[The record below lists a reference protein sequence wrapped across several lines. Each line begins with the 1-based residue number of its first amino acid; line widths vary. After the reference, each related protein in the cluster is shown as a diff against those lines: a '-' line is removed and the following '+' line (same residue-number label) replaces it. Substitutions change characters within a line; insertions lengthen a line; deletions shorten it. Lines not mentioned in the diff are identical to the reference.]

1 MSERRLFL
9 DKGVGEQRGVV
20 TLDGRP
26 ERLLILR
33 DDEAQDLRIGAR
45 HRARVRKVEP
55 QLGSAF
61 LELAGGAEAML
72 DFKPDAR
79 PVQGSAI
86 EVEIRAEPRRGKLA
100 LARAIGPAEGALQLL
115 APPPGLKAQLSA
127 FAPGVSVTEGEAA
140 RQVADEAEAEALD
153 IVHPL
158 PGGGRLSIEPTR
170 ALTAVDIDLGDRQG
184 QETKRVARQ
193 ANLAALGAAARLLRL
208 KGLGGIVVFD
218 LVGRGHDGNA
228 LTEAARAAFRPDNPG
243 VAIGPISRF
252 GTLELLIPR
261 RTRPIAEI
269 LLGPD
274 GRPSARTLAQ
284 RLIRMAERE
293 AAADPGGRLKLVCAP
308 PIAESAAPLVEALK
322 ARIGHR
328 LELVPDSTL
337 KDHELRVSRA

>member
-1 MSERRLFL
+1 
-9 DKGVGEQRGVV
+9 
-20 TLDGRP
+20 
-26 ERLLILR
+26 
-33 DDEAQDLRIGAR
+33 
-45 HRARVRKVEP
+45 
-55 QLGSAF
+55 
-61 LELAGGAEAML
+61 
-72 DFKPDAR
+72 
-79 PVQGSAI
+79 
-86 EVEIRAEPRRGKLA
+86 
-100 LARAIGPAEGALQLL
+100 
-115 APPPGLKAQLSA
+115 
-127 FAPGVSVTEGEAA
+127 
-140 RQVADEAEAEALD
+140 
-153 IVHPL
+153 
-158 PGGGRLSIEPTR
+158 
-170 ALTAVDIDLGDRQG
+170 
-184 QETKRVARQ
+184 
-193 ANLAALGAAARLLRL
+193 LGAAARLLRL
-208 KGLGGIVVFD
+208 MGLGGIVVFD
-218 LVGRGHDGNA
+218 LDGRGPAGNA

>member
-1 MSERRLFL
+1 MSERRLWL

-26 ERLLILR
+26 ERLLIQR
-33 DDEAQDLRIGAR
+33 DSDAPGLQLGAR

-72 DFKPDAR
+72 DFRPDAR
-79 PVQGSAI
+79 PVQGAAI

-100 LARAIGPAEGALQLL
+100 LARALGPAEGAPQML
-115 APPPGLKAQLSA
+115 APPPGLKAQLA
-127 FAPGVSVTEGEAA
+127 GFAPGVKVTEGDTA
-140 RQVADEAEAEALD
+140 RQVADEAEAEALA
-153 IVHPL
+153 VLHPL

-170 ALTAVDIDLGDRQG
+170 ALTAVDIDIGERQG
-184 QETKRVARQ
+184 QETKRLARQ
-193 ANLAALGAAARLLRL
+193 ANLAALAAGARLLRL

-218 LVGRGHDGNA
+218 LVGRGHDGAA

-269 LLGPD
+269 LCGE
-274 GRPSARTLAQ
+274 GSRPTVRTLAQ
-284 RLIRMAERE
+284 RLIREAERE
-293 AAADPGGRLKLVCAP
+293 AAADPGGRLQLACRPAV
-308 PIAESAAPLVEALK
+308 AEAAGPLVEALT
-322 ARIGHR
+322 ARIGAR
-328 LELVPDSTL
+328 VELVSDPSLRED
-337 KDHELRVSRA
+337 ELRVSVR

>member
-9 DKGVGEQRGVV
+9 DRGIGEQRGVV

-33 DDEAQDLRIGAR
+33 ESDPLELRLGAR

-79 PVQGSAI
+79 PVQGAAV

-100 LARAIGPAEGALQLL
+100 LARALGPAEGDPQML
-115 APPPGLKAQLSA
+115 APPPGLKAQLA
-127 FAPGVSVTEGEAA
+127 VFAPGMKVTEGETA
-140 RQVADEAEAEALD
+140 RQVADEAEDEALA
-153 IVHPL
+153 VLHPL
-158 PGGGRLSIEPTR
+158 AGGGRLAIEPTR
-170 ALTAVDIDLGDRQG
+170 ALTAIDIDVGERQG

-193 ANLAALGAAARLLRL
+193 ANLAALGAGARLLRL

-218 LVGRGHDGNA
+218 LVGRGHDGAA

-261 RTRPIAEI
+261 RTRPVAEI
-269 LLGPD
+269 LCGED
-274 GRPSARTLAQ
+274 GRPTARTLAQ
-284 RLIRMAERE
+284 RLIRRAEQE
-293 AAADPGGRLKLVCAP
+293 AAADPGARLRLACAP
-308 PIAESAAPLVEALK
+308 AVAEAARPLVEALT
-322 ARIGHR
+322 ARIGGR
-328 LELVPDSTL
+328 VELVSDSAARDDDL
-337 KDHELRVSRA
+337 QVSVR